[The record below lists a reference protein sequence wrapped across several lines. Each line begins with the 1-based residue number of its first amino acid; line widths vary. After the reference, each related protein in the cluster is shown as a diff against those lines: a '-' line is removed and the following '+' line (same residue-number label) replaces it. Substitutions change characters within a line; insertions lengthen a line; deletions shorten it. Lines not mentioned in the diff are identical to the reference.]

1 MTLRYQRPWSSPS
14 SDVRVAPR
22 LVIGL
27 ATAAGAM
34 LLANLGQLGYDE
46 AVYAAKARSYVSDI
60 PADWF
65 ELYRPPGLALFGTL
79 AAEIT
84 GLCPAGVQVLADA
97 AGVELGTLI
106 NAHGLMAGPTDGN
119 KAISH
124 LDFAALDAAGPAAA
138 AACT

>member
-1 MTLRYQRPWSSPS
+1 MFVRRLSTVAAATVAAIALTASSAS
-14 SDVRVAPR
+14 AHFCFFSDPNPN
-22 LVIGL
+22 GN
-27 ATAAGAM
+27 AGRAGS
-34 LLANLGQLGYDE
+34 NGF
-46 AVYAAKARSYVSDI
+46 V
-60 PADWF
+60 P
-65 ELYRPPGLALFGTL
+65 FGTL
-79 AAEIT
+79 AAQIT

-106 NAHGLMAGPTDGN
+106 NAHGVMAGPTDGN